1 MRATS
6 RYFRPM
12 ELTYSLAEVP
22 EVAGRI
28 LDRYGP
34 DAVYALEGDLGAGK
48 TTLVAELCRRLGVR
62 EPVSSPTF
70 SIVNEYDGERGTIYH
85 LDCYRLR
92 DAAEA
97 VEAGIEELLETA
109 PGAVFVEWPA
119 VIEPLLPEGV
129 VFLRFRHDTPDGGRR
144 HLHITTGRP

>member
-1 MRATS
+1 
-6 RYFRPM
+6 M
-12 ELTYSLAEVP
+12 EFTYALDDVP
-22 EVAGRI
+22 EVAARI
-28 LDRYGP
+28 LDRYGSET
-34 DAVYALEGDLGAGK
+34 VFALEGDLGTGK
-48 TTLVAELCRRLGVR
+48 TTLVAELCRRLGVG

-97 VEAGIEELLETA
+97 VDAGLEELLENA

-119 VIEPLLPEGV
+119 VIEPLLPDGV
-129 VFLRFRHDTPDGGRR
+129 VFLRFRHETPAGGRR